1 MSLKKVIEFLGFNLK
16 ENKSGIYQKKY
27 VNENRIFFCRDV
39 RKYQVCGRVKELLSA
54 SQKLKSVTMSPD

>member
-27 VNENRIFFCRDV
+27 VNENYIIEIDLDKEKINYGNLIKIESKTT
-39 RKYQVCGRVKELLSA
+39 RKEIK
-54 SQKLKSVTMSPD
+54 